1 MMTTTHVHLRRAGV
15 CPLLVLLLTLLGS
28 GAAPGLLAGQATPG
42 PGPMVTDRPD
52 FTESASTVAPGF
64 LQLEAGYTFTRTGE
78 VRQHDV
84 GEALLRVGVGDRI
97 EIRLGVPTYGSVET
111 GGGDEDGFGDGSVG
125 LKVGLFEPRGE
136 GAPRTAVLIG
146 TSLPTGSDALGASG
160 LQPGATLALAWDL
173 PRGLGLGVNLGY
185 ESVEEDG
192 RDIGRAKG
200 SVALGIPV
208 SGPVGAFVEGYLL
221 VPEGS
226 RDAEPFL
233 DGGFTVLLN
242 RDLQLDV
249 RLGTGFEGPDPDYF
263 AGAGL
268 AVRW

>member
-1 MMTTTHVHLRRAGV
+1 MTSTLVHPRRAGAS
-15 CPLLVLLLTLLGS
+15 PLLVLLLGLLGVV
-28 GAAPGLLAGQATPG
+28 ATPGLLTGQDPPG

-64 LQLEAGYTFTRTGE
+64 LQLEAGYTFTRMGGA
-78 VRQHDV
+78 RQHDV
-84 GEALLRVGVGDRI
+84 GEALLRVGVRERI
-97 EIRLGVPTYGSVET
+97 EIRLGVPTYGSFET
-111 GGGDEDGFGDGSVG
+111 GSGDEDGFGDASAG
-125 LKVGLFEPRGE
+125 LKIGLFETSGE
-136 GAPRTAVLIG
+136 GAPRTALLVG
-146 TSLPTGSDALGASG
+146 TSLPTGSEALGASG

-192 RDIGRAKG
+192 DEFGQAKG
-200 SVALGIPV
+200 SVALGLPV
-208 SGPVGAFVEGYLL
+208 SGPVGAFLEGYVL

-233 DGGFTVLLN
+233 DGGITVLLSPS
-242 RDLQLDV
+242 LQLDARV
-249 RLGTGFEGPDPDYF
+249 GTGFEGPDPDYF

>member
-1 MMTTTHVHLRRAGV
+1 MTPARVRLRRTSRA
-15 CPLLVLLLTLLGS
+15 LLLTLVLCLSGS
-28 GAAPGLLAGQATPG
+28 GALPGLLAAQSAPG

-78 VRQHDV
+78 TRQHDV
-84 GEALLRVGVGDRI
+84 GEALLRVGIRERI
-97 EIRLGVPTYGSVET
+97 EIRLGVPSYGSFEIEA
-111 GGGDEDGFGDGSVG
+111 GDEEGFGDASVG
-125 LKVGLFEPRGE
+125 LKVGLFEASGE
-136 GAPRTAVLIG
+136 GAPRTALLVG
-146 TSLPTGSDALGASG
+146 TSLPTGSDALGTSG

-185 ESVEEDG
+185 ESVEEDD
-192 RDIGRAKG
+192 RDFGQAKG
-200 SVALGIPV
+200 SVALGVPV
-208 SGPVGAFVEGYLL
+208 SGPVGAFLEGYVL

-233 DGGFTVLLN
+233 DGGITVLLSPN
-242 RDLQLDV
+242 LQLDARV
-249 RLGTGFEGPDPDYF
+249 GTGFEGPDPDYF